1 MSISIDFK
9 RASEIAV
16 FGRYSLDTTQ
26 RVVNSLGMS
35 VFEYME
41 RKFYPDSKELGSEI
55 DRQPNQMGKAMA
67 YI

>member
-16 FGRYSLDTTQ
+16 FGRYSLDTTL